1 MRSNYKKS
9 EHRIYH
15 AWRCTVDC
23 VGAAAP
29 IVWHGFL
36 QPVLVLAFGVGLA
49 APVAR
54 VLGSFIGN
62 WIGG

>member
-1 MRSNYKKS
+1 MRRNYKKS

-29 IVWHGFL
+29 VVWHGFL
-36 QPVLVLAFGVGLA
+36 QPVLVLAFGVGLSSLVGRMA
-49 APVAR
+49 GEILSR
-54 VLGSFIGN
+54 FM
-62 WIGG
+62 